1 VRRSTLASQQAQQQQ
16 REQHEATCCA
26 PDEPS
31 ANAAGRIREAHRRTG
46 ERSPPFK
53 SSKNS
58 KANRIETGEGPVESG
73 EICSM
78 EVVKNSEENSEN
90 KRCYSNTSYDPAQGC
105 R

>member
-1 VRRSTLASQQAQQQQ
+1 MPPVGSGKRTVARASDRLRSRVAKIAK
-16 REQHEATCCA
+16 
-26 PDEPS
+26 P
-31 ANAAGRIREAHRRTG
+31 TG
-46 ERSPPFK
+46 
-53 SSKNS
+53 SKLV
-58 KANRIETGEGPVESG
+58 KGPVESG